1 MSNFQVYPRKVY
13 KETIDVLPS
22 LKRLPRK
29 ADVSI
34 FPPQP
39 ESGTLYDLRKQPG
52 EEMEE
57 IHPVAEGILVK
68 LYDNMIGRINSGLA
82 TLSDIEDY
90 PGLIHKAYLGIKGR
104 VPSGDRKKVL
114 DMVKNMLSNLEDIIY
129 NMKQNPQKV
138 YNETIDVMPSLKR
151 PSRKP
156 DVEILPMEN
165 NITYNVKNRGDDMEE
180 IHPVAEGILV
190 KLYDNMIGRIN
201 SGLATLSD
209 IENYPGLIHQ
219 AYLGIKGR
227 VYSGDRKKVI
237 DMVKTML
244 SNLEDVIYNMKK
256 NPHLQH
262 RIEGGPFLLKK
273 ADTQRE
279 PLKYIKHTP
288 KSIPIAPLVVPKYQS
303 KKELSMP
310 FELSDEPVTYLEEP
324 TILEDEDIFK
334 PVTKAKGKSRMKIHE
349 VKATGKIVDGPGAK
363 PRKSS
368 KSKKSEPA
376 PSSSMDIP
384 SNLSKLTVVALKDLM
399 RSRGIKPMTGRKA
412 DLIARIESH
421 TGAQQP
427 KSRAPTPVASP
438 PKKARTPPIKMSTT
452 PKAFQDLQLEEFV

>member
-1 MSNFQVYPRKVY
+1 MSILQVYPNVQMKYLDAIRILR
-13 KETIDVLPS
+13 EDRNADTSGMIDAMNTAWSKSTRGL
-22 LKRLPRK
+22 
-29 ADVSI
+29 
-34 FPPQP
+34 
-39 ESGTLYDLRKQPG
+39 
-52 EEMEE
+52 
-57 IHPVAEGILVK
+57 PVAVRKMTKKNIQPLIDHVALILNDLIQNPK
-68 LYDNMIGRINSGLA
+68 QAEHDLSYYYL
-82 TLSDIEDY
+82 LSDD
-90 PGLIHKAYLGIKGR
+90 GSTTSLI
-104 VPSGDRKKVL
+104 
-114 DMVKNMLSNLEDIIY
+114 
-129 NMKQNPQKV
+129 PQKV
-138 YNETIDVMPSLKR
+138 HKETIDVMPSLKR

-156 DVEILPMEN
+156 DLEILPMEN
-165 NITYNVKNRGDDMEE
+165 NITYNVKTRGDDMEE

-209 IENYPGLIHQ
+209 IEDYPDLVHK

-244 SNLEDVIYNMKK
+244 SNLEDVIFNMKQ

-262 RIEGGPFLLKK
+262 RIEGGPFILKQ
-273 ADTQRE
+273 ADTKRE
-279 PLKYIKHTP
+279 SLKYIKHTP
-288 KSIPIAPLVVPKYQS
+288 KSIPIAPIPVPKYQS
-303 KKELSMP
+303 RKELSMP

-349 VKATGKIVDGPGAK
+349 VKATGKIVEGPTAK

-376 PSSSMDIP
+376 PSPSMDIP
-384 SNLSKLTVVALKDLM
+384 SNLSKLTVVALKNLM
-399 RSRGIKPMTGRKA
+399 RSRGIKPMTGKKA

-438 PKKARTPPIKMSTT
+438 PKKARTPPIKRSTT
-452 PKAFQDLQLEEFV
+452 PKAFQDLQLDEFV